1 MSIDYSCGKIYKI
14 VSPSTGLV
22 YIGSTCQKTLAQRLG
37 SHRKSF
43 RLWKNPNTVGT
54 GYMTSFILCEIDD
67 EEIELIESYPCSNRD
82 ELSSRERQCQRT
94 IDCINQGGKSGK
106 NDSETLIREL
116 VEQEIL
122 PESHLT
128 RYLEHRE
135 IYREYRR
142 KKREANKDKIAKQ
155 KREYYVRKREQH
167 AESTK
172 EYREANKEKIAD
184 AKKEYYVRNKEI
196 LAEKS
201 KEYYARNK
209 EKIADRDKEYRKNNK
224 EKIAES
230 NKKYGSQ
237 RVRCNVCNKE
247 MRRDTVRRHE
257 KTNSHKYNQAL
268 VAIET
273 KIEELDI

>member
-1 MSIDYSCGKIYKI
+1 MPQDYSNGKIYKI

-43 RLWKNPNTVGT
+43 RSWKIHKNIST

-94 IDCINQGGKSGK
+94 IECINQGGKSGK
-106 NDSETLIREL
+106 NDSETLIRDL
-116 VEQEIL
+116 VERELL

-135 IYREYRR
+135 VHREYQR
-142 KKREANKDKIAKQ
+142 KKREANKENLAVRNK
-155 KREYYVRKREQH
+155 EYYVRKREMVL
-167 AESTK
+167 ESIK
-172 EYREANKEKIAD
+172 EYRENNKEKIVESI
-184 AKKEYYVRNKEI
+184 KEYYVRNREQI
-196 LAEKS
+196 CEK
-201 KEYYARNK
+201 AN
-209 EKIADRDKEYRKNNK
+209 EYREINK
-224 EKIAES
+224 EKIAE
-230 NKKYGSQ
+230 KAKE

-247 MRRDTVRRHE
+247 MRRDSVRKHE
-257 KTNSHKYNQAL
+257 KSNIHKSNQAL
-268 VAIET
+268 VVKET
-273 KIEELDI
+273 KIEELDIEKHI